1 MLTSVSSL
9 AFVNFLEVLHY
20 PGSRQVIFPFFSD
33 LSSSNFRLVKQDV
46 CPRCQ
51 CDYQRRNTTL
61 IFTVVILICIII
73 ATFLIYI
80 LVVKLIWPKF
90 FVPRTY
96 KEQTDEINLEAITAN
111 NETNGEAIDANGDD
125 DQGSGSQA
133 EHKTKTSRFPVLAFL
148 TKKQSKWQRELK
160 EQQAHIYE
168 DHTMLN

>member
-1 MLTSVSSL
+1 MV
-9 AFVNFLEVLHY
+9 
-20 PGSRQVIFPFFSD
+20 
-33 LSSSNFRLVKQDV
+33 
-46 CPRCQ
+46 
-51 CDYQRRNTTL
+51 
-61 IFTVVILICIII
+61 LICVII

-111 NETNGEAIDANGDD
+111 NETNGEATTNGED
-125 DQGSGSQA
+125 DQGSGSQG
-133 EHKTKTSRFPVLAFL
+133 EQKSKSRFPVLAFL
-148 TKKQSKWQRELK
+148 SKRQSKWQRDLK

>member
-1 MLTSVSSL
+1 M
-9 AFVNFLEVLHY
+9 
-20 PGSRQVIFPFFSD
+20 GFFFTD
-33 LSSSNFRLVKQDV
+33 LSSSNFRTVKQDV

-61 IFTVVILICIII
+61 IFTVVVLICVII

-111 NETNGEAIDANGDD
+111 NETNGEATTNGGED
-125 DQGSGSQA
+125 DQGSGSQG
-133 EHKTKTSRFPVLAFL
+133 EQKSKSRFPVLAFL
-148 TKKQSKWQRELK
+148 SKRQSKWQRDLK